1 MSSRIGE
8 KPSKT
13 PALVAT
19 AFPPLNPAKIGKV
32 CPKTAKRPKT
42 IGEIPWIP
50 KKVERRTAK
59 VPFKKSITKTMIPA
73 FFPKIRKVLVVP
85 VLPEPCSRKL
95 IWKKIFPIHNPEEW
109 SLTDRLK
116 LKHLFLLSY
125 SHYIKKPTIEKAI
138 SGVQVWHLKK
148 VSSQLFLLRYRNL
161 HIKRKNLQIS

>member
-1 MSSRIGE
+1 MGE

-42 IGEIPWIP
+42 IGEIPEF
-50 KKVERRTAK
+50 KESRKENGQSS
-59 VPFKKSITKTMIPA
+59 FKKSIVKTMIPA

-95 IWKKIFPIHNPEEW
+95 IWKKRFSQSIIPKEW

-125 SHYIKKPTIEKAI
+125 FHYIKKPSIEKAI
-138 SGVQVWHLKK
+138 SGVQV
-148 VSSQLFLLRYRNL
+148 
-161 HIKRKNLQIS
+161 

>member
-1 MSSRIGE
+1 MSSKIGE

-42 IGEIPWIP
+42 IGEIPRIP
-50 KKVERRTAK
+50 KKVGRRTAK
-59 VPFKKSITKTMIPA
+59 VPFKKSIAKTMIPA

-95 IWKKIFPIHNPEEW
+95 IWKKIFPIHNPEGMEPN
-109 SLTDRLK
+109 R
-116 LKHLFLLSY
+116 
-125 SHYIKKPTIEKAI
+125 
-138 SGVQVWHLKK
+138 
-148 VSSQLFLLRYRNL
+148 
-161 HIKRKNLQIS
+161 